1 MNCGGSLAS
10 AAGCASP
17 VTTSPVSAREARAP
31 LSVAPSRSILGFR
44 PRSARCTSDPSTA
57 SPGASSRVRNS
68 ILGQKHQPVA
78 RESHLVGVRSPQSV
92 RVARHRGGHGE
103 GVLVVRSGWT
113 RGGALRR
120 LRVPE
125 FGVQPTQPHLRRAV
139 VHRHPVPRQ
148 AIHRVVRLVSAMKH
162 AVEDAEGVPMSRR
175 GRSTGKRGLE
185 SMQHAAR
192 LPSARRRT
200 PRRDDERAIPLRAGH
215 DAPRRG
221 EVRGNVHHPFR
232 AHELFLSESRTPTA
246 AAADDSARPAAGTTC
261 PVPNSIGDG
270 SVAWGTP
277 RGDREASPRRRCSRR
292 RRRCRRLRWWWWR
305 PRRARRRRG
314 RRVAWRGR
322 RSGRGAI
329 ERVVGEGVGGD
340 GDGRGGIDGS
350 ERQRAGV
357 VGQVATRFHLARS
370 RGVSASRKE
379 SERGR

>member
-1 MNCGGSLAS
+1 MNCGE
-10 AAGCASP
+10 ASP
-17 VTTSPVSAREARAP
+17 AP
-31 LSVAPSRSILGFR
+31 
-44 PRSARCTSDPSTA
+44 
-57 SPGASSRVRNS
+57 RVRVARHHVARLRAKREHHS
-68 ILGQKHQPVA
+68 LSPRVAQSWVFVQEVRAAPRILPQHRQGRRPEFVIPILGQKHQPVA

-200 PRRDDERAIPLRAGH
+200 PRRDDERAVPLRAGH

-221 EVRGNVHHPFR
+221 EIRGNVHHPFR

-246 AAADDSARPAAGTTC
+246 AAADDSARPAVGPLARCRTRSAMGRSRGGLRGATAKRRL
-261 PVPNSIGDG
+261 VVDVLVAVVDVDVYGGGGGVLAELGDG
-270 SVAWGTP
+270 GVVVS
-277 RGDREASPRRRCSRR
+277 RGE
-292 RRRCRRLRWWWWR
+292 
-305 PRRARRRRG
+305 
-314 RRVAWRGR
+314 GR